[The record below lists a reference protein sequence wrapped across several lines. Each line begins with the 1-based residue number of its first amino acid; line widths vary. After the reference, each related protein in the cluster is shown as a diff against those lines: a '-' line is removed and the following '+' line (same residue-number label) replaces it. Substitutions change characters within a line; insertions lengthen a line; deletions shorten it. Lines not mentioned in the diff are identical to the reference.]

1 MIIALANAALMLDE
15 PSWIAMAER
24 AFDFIARTMARGD
37 RLGHSWREG
46 KLKFPGLA
54 SDFAAMIRAAL
65 ALHEATG
72 KRAFLDQAIAWQH
85 ALDRNYA
92 NAETGTYYL
101 TAADAEGLVVRPG
114 ATTDEA
120 TPNHNAVAAQNLV
133 RLAVLTGD
141 DGWRDRA
148 DRLIAAIAPQAADN
162 LYMHLAM
169 LNAIDL
175 RLRAAEIV
183 ITGEGAQALALLIAA
198 RRRSPL
204 DRIVVEARSAEMLAP
219 AHPARDKITQ
229 TADARAYICV
239 GETCSLPV
247 NDPVALAATLET
259 VRHS

>member
-1 MIIALANAALMLDE
+1 MTRD
-15 PSWIAMAER
+15 
-24 AFDFIARTMARGD
+24 D
-37 RLGHSWREG
+37 RFGHSWREG

-72 KRAFLDQAIAWQH
+72 KRAFLDRALAWQH
-85 ALDRNYA
+85 ALDRDYV

-101 TAADAEGLVVRPG
+101 TAADAEGLVVRPA

-133 RLAVLTGD
+133 RLAVSTGD
-141 DGWRDRA
+141 DNWRDRA
-148 DRLIAAIAPQAADN
+148 DRLIAAVAPQAAEN

-175 RLRAAEIV
+175 RLRAAQIV
-183 ITGEGAQALALLIAA
+183 VTGEGARALALLGAA
-198 RRRSPL
+198 RRRPPL
-204 DRIVVEARSAEMLAP
+204 DRIVVDAQSAAMLAP
-219 AHPARDKITQ
+219 THPARDKITQ
-229 TADARAYICV
+229 GGDPRAYICV

-247 NDPVALAATLET
+247 TDPSALDAAIET